1 MSPEEARR
9 ILGVSQYATEK
20 EIKKAYRELAW
31 QWAPDRAGKSEERRQ
46 RYEEKFKKINVAR
59 DILSKNFS
67 KSSSS

>member
-1 MSPEEARR
+1 MTEMTEQEARR

-46 RYEEKFKKINVAR
+46 RYEEQMKKINVAK
-59 DILSKNFS
+59 DK
-67 KSSSS
+67 